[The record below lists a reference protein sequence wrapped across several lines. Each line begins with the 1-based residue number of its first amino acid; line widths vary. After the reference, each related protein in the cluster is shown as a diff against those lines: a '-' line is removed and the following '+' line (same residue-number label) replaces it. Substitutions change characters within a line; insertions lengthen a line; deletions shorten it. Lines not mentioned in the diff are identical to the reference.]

1 MTIVQIHSASS
12 RRAFTLVELL
22 VVIAIIGVLVG
33 LLMPAIVN
41 ARLTALQT
49 VCANNQKEL
58 ATAIALY
65 DSNKDRLPYVG
76 RGDNNT
82 RLTTWYDQILEELG
96 QGQQYQD
103 LIDGQISNTNNTP
116 PLKQFKCPVS
126 DAPVQGFSYVVN
138 VGKNNASWSSDLGNN
153 PTKAVRAYGLFF
165 YFDKSNNNYRKSSIS
180 SIKDGAANTIL
191 LSEKCYKRI
200 PGNTLSDVTYSPYE
214 TWAFRPDKNGT
225 YLRFGLYWNDGTN
238 ANNNSNFPSS
248 RHSQVNNIAFAD
260 TSVRAISKSIMVQ
273 TYRSLMCPSD
283 NDANVTMPS
292 NDANYQ
298 Q

>member
-1 MTIVQIHSASS
+1 MSTVQIHSASS

-76 RGDNNT
+76 RNDNNT
-82 RLTTWYDQILEELG
+82 KLQTWYDQILEELG
-96 QGQQYQD
+96 LGQQYQD
-103 LIDGQISNTNNTP
+103 IIDGQINNVNNTP
-116 PLKQFKCPVS
+116 IIKQFKCPVG
-126 DAPVQGFSYVVN
+126 DAPAQGFSYVVN
-138 VGKNNASWSSDLGNN
+138 VGNNSASWSSTGNN
-153 PTKAVRAYGLFF
+153 PEKSVRAYGLFF
-165 YFDKSNNNYRKSSIS
+165 YFDKGQYNYKKSSIS

-200 PGNTLSDVTYSPYE
+200 PGRTGDISTTYSPYE
-214 TWAFRPDKNGT
+214 TWAFKDATPNYK
-225 YLRFGLYWNDGTN
+225 RFGLYWNNSTN
-238 ANNNSNFPSS
+238 ANDNSNFPSS

-260 TSVRAISKSIMVQ
+260 GSVRAISKSIMVQ
-273 TYRSLMCPSD
+273 TYRSLMCPND
-283 NDANVTMPS
+283 NDAGVTMPT

-298 Q
+298 